1 MLEQP
6 DELSSEIKAELERLP
21 RERTPGQL
29 LEERTVKELRSRGLL
44 RSPRM
49 RPSWIVVAAA
59 ASIALFAGGFGLGQW
74 TTSRN
79 VGDAL
84 VTAQQITAQQIEA
97 RERTAMEA
105 AELVQRTGSAYVL
118 ALASL
123 ASMADSARNGELD
136 QGREVATAALYAAA
150 GQLVSLIPDDPIAVQ
165 IRRLLSATQLPGEQE
180 SSRRVVWF

>member
-1 MLEQP
+1 MLERP
-6 DELSSEIKAELERLP
+6 DELSPEIQAELDGLP
-21 RERTPGQL
+21 REKAPGQL
-29 LEERTVKELRSRGLL
+29 LEERTVRELRSRKLL
-44 RSPRM
+44 RSPRI
-49 RPSWIVVAAA
+49 RPSWIVTAAA
-59 ASIALFAGGFGLGQW
+59 ASIALFAGGFGFGEW

-123 ASMADSARNGELD
+123 ASMADGSSNGELD

-150 GQLVSLIPDDPIAVQ
+150 GQLVTLVPNDPIAVQ
-165 IRRLLSATQLPGEQE
+165 IRRLLSATQPLGQKEE
-180 SSRRVVWF
+180 SRRLVWF